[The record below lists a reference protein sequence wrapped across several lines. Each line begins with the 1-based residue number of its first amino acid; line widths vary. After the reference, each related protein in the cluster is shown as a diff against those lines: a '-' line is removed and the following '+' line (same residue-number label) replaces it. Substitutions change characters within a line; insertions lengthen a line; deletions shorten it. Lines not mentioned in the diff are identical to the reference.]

1 MERAT
6 LGDSNCPCQEDYG
19 QGHCW
24 CYAVISHDPVL
35 SMLEAPYYENPFEV
49 VPIDGEYFIENVIVT
64 HFEQTTSNLP
74 NWKLQYPNCPY
85 ATLTKYSGAEAPYDH
100 PIGGHHYY
108 NPNTRKDQPRSLKA
122 LSTTML
128 LKVFP
133 YVEDIYENFSLNQ
146 DKPLGITKY
155 GYYITMYHNAK
166 PPFIENKTKVT
177 FLVELNTELLMTKY
191 EKDLVKSLIF
201 KKHPDSG

>member
-6 LGDSNCPCQEDYG
+6 LGDSNCTCQEDYG

-24 CYAVISHDPVL
+24 CYAVISLDPVL
-35 SMLEAPYYENPFEV
+35 SMLEAPYYENPF
-49 VPIDGEYFIENVIVT
+49 ENVIVT

-74 NWKLQYPNCPY
+74 NWKLQNPNCPY

-108 NPNTRKDQPRSLKA
+108 KPNTWKDQPRSLKA
-122 LSTTML
+122 LLTTT

-133 YVEDIYENFSLNQ
+133 YVEDIHENFSLNQ
-146 DKPLGITKY
+146 DEPLGIAKY
-155 GYYITMYHNAK
+155 VYYITMYHNAK

-191 EKDLVKSLIF
+191 EEDLVKSLIF

>member
-1 MERAT
+1 MERAA

-19 QGHCW
+19 QGPCW

-64 HFEQTTSNLP
+64 RF
-74 NWKLQYPNCPY
+74 
-85 ATLTKYSGAEAPYDH
+85 DH

-108 NPNTRKDQPRSLKA
+108 KPNTQKDQPRSLKA
-122 LSTTML
+122 LSTTTL

-133 YVEDIYENFSLNQ
+133 YVEDIHENFSLNQ
-146 DKPLGITKY
+146 DEP
-155 GYYITMYHNAK
+155 
-166 PPFIENKTKVT
+166 
-177 FLVELNTELLMTKY
+177 
-191 EKDLVKSLIF
+191 
-201 KKHPDSG
+201 

>member
-74 NWKLQYPNCPY
+74 NWKLQNPNCPY
-85 ATLTKYSGAEAPYDH
+85 ATLTKYSGA
-100 PIGGHHYY
+100 I
-108 NPNTRKDQPRSLKA
+108 
-122 LSTTML
+122 L
-128 LKVFP
+128 L
-133 YVEDIYENFSLNQ
+133 LN
-146 DKPLGITKY
+146 
-155 GYYITMYHNAK
+155 
-166 PPFIENKTKVT
+166 
-177 FLVELNTELLMTKY
+177 
-191 EKDLVKSLIF
+191 
-201 KKHPDSG
+201 